1 MNIQISD
8 HFNYRKL
15 IQFVMPSIGMM
26 LVLSI
31 YGVVDGFFVSN
42 FVGKTAFAAVNFIW
56 PVLMLISAVG
66 IVFGTGGNALISKV
80 MGEGDD
86 KRANSIFSL
95 LVYTAFAIG
104 IVFTILFYIA
114 LPAIASFLGAE
125 GQMYEDCILYGR
137 IFILSM
143 PAYILQ
149 NAFQSF
155 FVTAE
160 KPQLGFAVTVGAG
173 ITNVVLDALFVAL
186 FKWGLVGA
194 AIATAASQVV
204 GGILPL
210 FYFFRKNS
218 SKLRLGKT
226 VFQWFPLVRT
236 CTNGVSEFVTNIS
249 MSFISILY
257 NVQLMKYVGE
267 DGVAAYGV
275 IMYVN
280 FIFISIYLGYSIGTA
295 PLFGYNYGAQ
305 NHKELKNLLY
315 KSIKII
321 SIFSVIVFVAIELLA
336 KPFSMLFIG
345 YDKELLDI
353 TIYAFRIFSLSFLFA
368 GINIFGSGFFT
379 ALNNGLVSAVIAFVR
394 TMILEVAAVLIL
406 PIFFGVTGIWSSVVV
421 AEICA
426 MLITLILIYKLKNK
440 YHY

>member
-210 FYFFRKNS
+210 FYFFKKNS
-218 SKLRLGKT
+218 SRLRLGKT

-321 SIFSVIVFVAIELLA
+321 SIFSIIVFVAIELLA

-406 PIFFGVTGIWSSVVV
+406 PILFGVAGIWSSVVV

-426 MLITLILIYKLKNK
+426 MLITLILIYRLKNK